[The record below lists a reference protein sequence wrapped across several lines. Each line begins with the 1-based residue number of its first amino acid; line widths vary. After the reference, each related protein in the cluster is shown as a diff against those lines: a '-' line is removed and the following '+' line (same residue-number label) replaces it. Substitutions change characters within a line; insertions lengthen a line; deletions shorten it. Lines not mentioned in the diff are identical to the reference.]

1 MLISPDS
8 FSRSV
13 ARARTLIN
21 DQNLIHLH
29 LIDEK
34 VSLAIQSIEKNTKK
48 KTHKEIGTDGLS
60 FEL

>member
-48 KTHKEIGTDGLS
+48 KHPQRNWNRW